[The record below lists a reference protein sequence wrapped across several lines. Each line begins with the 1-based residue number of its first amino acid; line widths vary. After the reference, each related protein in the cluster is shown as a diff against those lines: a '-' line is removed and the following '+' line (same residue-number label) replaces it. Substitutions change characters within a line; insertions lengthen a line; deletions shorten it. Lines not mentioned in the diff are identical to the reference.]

1 MVLGKNLTL
10 SQGENSVSLQN
21 QGEINGNVVLGLS
34 LSEITNLFESLFSA
48 KFPSLL
54 AEAKSESYKAITDF
68 ALKFHEKLNTTV
80 NETINS
86 SIDEKMEKKFASS
99 EVQSLIGEIVNQVGT
114 KTEVSLNELLA
125 NLLMSK
131 LNDDDDDYIVNQS
144 ISSLKYL
151 NKNQVFFLLN
161 LMPHHQILSV
171 TAPWHD

>member
-68 ALKFHEKLNTTV
+68 ALKFHEKLNT
-80 NETINS
+80 
-86 SIDEKMEKKFASS
+86 
-99 EVQSLIGEIVNQVGT
+99 
-114 KTEVSLNELLA
+114 
-125 NLLMSK
+125 
-131 LNDDDDDYIVNQS
+131 
-144 ISSLKYL
+144 
-151 NKNQVFFLLN
+151 
-161 LMPHHQILSV
+161 
-171 TAPWHD
+171 